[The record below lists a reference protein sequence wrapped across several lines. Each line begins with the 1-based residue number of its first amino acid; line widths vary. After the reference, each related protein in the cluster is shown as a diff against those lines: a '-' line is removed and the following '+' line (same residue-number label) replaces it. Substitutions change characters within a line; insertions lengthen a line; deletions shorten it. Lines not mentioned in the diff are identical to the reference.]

1 MLTMPTVAPASGG
14 VRLRAFELRDTA
26 MVRDLATDPYVPL
39 VGTLVAHATEQQAV
53 EWIERQHD
61 RLRTGTG
68 YSFCAAAAADDRA
81 VGQVG
86 LWVKDVADGR
96 ATAGYGVAPRAR
108 GRGVAADA
116 LRAVTAFAW
125 SLPAL
130 HRVELYI
137 EPWNVASVRTAENA
151 GYERE
156 GRLRSHQVIGGR
168 RVDMEVYSAL
178 RPR

>member
-1 MLTMPTVAPASGG
+1 MPTVAPACGG

-68 YSFCAAAAADDRA
+68 YSFCVADAADDRA

-137 EPWNVASVRTAENA
+137 EPWNVASVRTAERA
-151 GYERE
+151 GYQRE